1 MRLDG
6 ISSGDLILCEIKGR
20 LVYGEVLEIA
30 SGQVNFRPLCPAAGR
45 YHAAARDVV
54 SHWRKA
60 HRHRGGSAHTATD
73 AK

>member
-6 ISSGDLILCEIKGR
+6 ISAGDLILCKIKGR

-30 SGQVNFRPLCPAAGR
+30 GGQVNFRPLCPAAGWH
-45 YHAAARDVV
+45 HAAARDVV

-60 HRHRGGSAHTATD
+60 GRRRGGRLTPQPA
-73 AK
+73 